1 MISPSNKLEAL
12 SNIFSLEVSDIG
24 AGGKGKPTYDIVDG
38 SEIRNNH
45 LGCINRRNSR
55 INMDKLPTSTGD
67 PRISEPSTVY
77 LPILSPN
84 LGARSKETLSK
95 HKPFTSCA
103 YHLLYLLL
111 FISSRFGL
119 V

>member
-1 MISPSNKLEAL
+1 MGFPLQKPYPYSLCMISPRNKLEAL

-24 AGGKGKPTYDIVDG
+24 AGGKGEPTYDIVDG

-45 LGCINRRNSR
+45 LGCINRRNSG
-55 INMDKLPTSTGD
+55 INMDKLPISTGD

-84 LGARSKETLSK
+84 LGARSKRN
-95 HKPFTSCA
+95 PFKTQA
-103 YHLLYLLL
+103 YL
-111 FISSRFGL
+111 
-119 V
+119 